1 MLQLHSVPGTQ
12 EAKKVSDTY
21 LHVIPAE
28 GRLDCGKCIPPGG
41 QNEEY
46 VNDDQ
51 PH

>member
-28 GRLDCGKCIPPGG
+28 GRLDCGKCIPPDG